1 MAAEHALTD
10 YLQATQV
17 ERKQVHLEMAKSFL
31 ESELAERKEY
41 IQTCFRQ
48 HTAPSK
54 SRLAA
59 LDEAIADSRAAVRDC
74 EAALLAA

>member
-1 MAAEHALTD
+1 MAANEALTE
-10 YLQATQV
+10 YLQSTLA

-41 IQTCFRQ
+41 IQTCFRNRVK
-48 HTAPSK
+48 PSQ
-54 SRLAA
+54 SRISGLDAA
-59 LDEAIADSRAAVRDC
+59 ILDSRAAVRDC